1 MIHADE
7 TQGGASQI
15 QFSMTLIE
23 TAPMPRDANVAAAE
37 QPSLSRPGELTLT
50 GSQVLAGF
58 VSALFA
64 VSLLLWA
71 LIKLWLLEL

>member
-7 TQGGASQI
+7 IQDGPGQI
-15 QFSMTLIE
+15 QFSMTLVE
-23 TAPMPRDANVAAAE
+23 TAEMPRDASMGAAE
-37 QPSLSRPGELTLT
+37 QPSSGRPGELTLT

-58 VSALFA
+58 VSALFT

-71 LIKLWLLEL
+71 LIKLWLFEP

>member
-7 TQGGASQI
+7 IQDGAGQI

-23 TAPMPRDANVAAAE
+23 TAPMPRDASMGAAE
-37 QPSLSRPGELTLT
+37 QPSLGRPGELTLT

-58 VSALFA
+58 VSLY
-64 VSLLLWA
+64 LP
-71 LIKLWLLEL
+71 